1 MTENSIQ
8 PALKSVRRALL
19 DADVNLDVA
28 TPTINNNIRSDYI
41 NSLAAN
47 PTAPSRPPAT
57 TTTDPVPYSSK
68 HQSRTMRIILSI
80 DCLIASLALTAA
92 FSPSFVV
99 HKNGAVLSRMTTTTH
114 RRHDGSALMGRQSPR
129 RGSSSTGLD
138 MMFESLSSAL
148 TEVAQNFG
156 GKQRMTE
163 NSIQPALKSVRRALL
178 DADVNLDV
186 ATALIDGVKRRSLGQ
201 EVTKGVTAEQQFIKA
216 MYDELLDMMGGDAAT
231 QTGGMM
237 GLNPSLQSPTATLAY
252 KNDPSQPTVFL
263 LAGLQGAGKTTAAGK
278 LALYLKEREVDTDA
292 LSDMSEEDRSKT
304 LASRLPKRN
313 RKVLLVAADVYR
325 PAAIEQLEILGKS
338 IDVEVFSMG
347 TDVDPAEIAKAGV
360 EKAKRE
366 GFDTVVVDT
375 AGRQVVDE
383 NLMEELRRVKKTVE
397 PDETLLVVDAMTGQA
412 AASLTA
418 SFDSAVGITGAILT
432 KLDGDSRGGAAVSIR
447 GVSGKPI
454 KFVGVG
460 EKTGDLEPF
469 YPDRMASRILGMGDI
484 ISLVEKASMEVSD
497 ADAAKMQEK
506 MAKAEFDFDDFLT
519 QSKMVLNMG
528 GMAGVAKMLPGMGN
542 MIDNSQM
549 KQVEVRIKRSEAMIC
564 SMTKKERANPDLL
577 AMTSKSARSRWT
589 RITKGAGL
597 AFEDGLGFMSEFQ
610 KMRTM
615 ISRMSKQ
622 AGLGVGEQGSEEE
635 MEAAMAGGMGNRNT
649 RRASKKKGKKGG
661 GKGGGMGFGAR

>member
-1 MTENSIQ
+1 
-8 PALKSVRRALL
+8 
-19 DADVNLDVA
+19 
-28 TPTINNNIRSDYI
+28 
-41 NSLAAN
+41 
-47 PTAPSRPPAT
+47 
-57 TTTDPVPYSSK
+57 
-68 HQSRTMRIILSI
+68 
-80 DCLIASLALTAA
+80 
-92 FSPSFVV
+92 
-99 HKNGAVLSRMTTTTH
+99 
-114 RRHDGSALMGRQSPR
+114 
-129 RGSSSTGLD
+129 
-138 MMFESLSSAL
+138 
-148 TEVAQNFG
+148 
-156 GKQRMTE
+156 MTE

-237 GLNPSLQSPTATLAY
+237 GSNPSLQSPTATLAY